1 MVVGRRQSTVSGR
14 SGQPGPSAASRV
26 QLALNTARGSAMVR
40 SMKASSVKDHRA
52 KTKTASTECA
62 QVTNGMHGCCSNCT
76 NVGLSNTVFSI
87 LFSDQIVFCVTELW

>member
-40 SMKASSVKDHRA
+40 SMKVFSVKDHRA
-52 KTKTASTECA
+52 KTKTASTDSA
-62 QVTNGMHGCCSNCT
+62 QVTSSMHDCSSNST
-76 NVGLSNTVFSI
+76 SVSLSNTIFSI
-87 LFSDQIVFCVTELW
+87 LFSDQIIFCVT

>member
-40 SMKASSVKDHRA
+40 SMKVFSVKDHRA
-52 KTKTASTECA
+52 KTKTASTDSA
-62 QVTNGMHGCCSNCT
+62 QVRLIRDFGDMTEKR
-76 NVGLSNTVFSI
+76 LR
-87 LFSDQIVFCVTELW
+87 LIVSVSVMACF